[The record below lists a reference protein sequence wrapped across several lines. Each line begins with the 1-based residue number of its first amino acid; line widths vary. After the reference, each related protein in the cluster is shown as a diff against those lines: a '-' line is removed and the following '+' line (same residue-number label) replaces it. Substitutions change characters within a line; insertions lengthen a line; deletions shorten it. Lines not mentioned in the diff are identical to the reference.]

1 MQNGDLS
8 NALTKRVLVVVDTIR
23 EESLEMKKVLGLI
36 PTVKKTYSYNRA
48 LVSRFYLFADKS
60 SVTLELVAYD
70 MNDKDLGELVEY
82 LDEVGTNPFRYYTAY
97 DSVDRLVAELPYRPE
112 VAGVIDL
119 PQRLLR
125 YGSWGL
131 DFSRV

>member
-23 EESLEMKKVLGLI
+23 EEQLEVKKILGLV
-36 PTVKKTYSYNRA
+36 PSVRKTYSYNRA
-48 LVSRFYLFADKS
+48 VVSRFYLFADRS
-60 SVTLELVAYD
+60 SVTLELVSFD
-70 MNDKDLGELVEY
+70 MDEEDLGKLVEE

-97 DSVDRLVAELPYRPE
+97 DSIDRLVAELPYRPE

>member
-23 EESLEMKKVLGLI
+23 EEKLEVKKILGLI
-36 PTVKKTYSYNRA
+36 PTVKKSYTYSRS
-48 LVSRFYLFADKS
+48 LVSRYYLFADRS
-60 SVTLELVAYD
+60 AVTLELVAFD
-70 MNDKDLGELVEY
+70 MDDRELEELVEF
-82 LDEVGTNPFRYYTAY
+82 LDELGTNPFRYYTAY
-97 DSVDRLVAELPYRPE
+97 ESIDRLVAELPYRPE
-112 VAGVIDL
+112 VAGVIDF
-119 PQRLLR
+119 PSRLLR

>member
-8 NALTKRVLVVVDTIR
+8 NALTKRVLVVVETIR
-23 EESLEMKKVLGLI
+23 EEKLDIKKVLGLI
-36 PTVKKTYSYNRA
+36 PTVTKSYEYNRA
-48 LVSRFYLFADKS
+48 LVSRFYLFADRS
-60 SVTLELVAYD
+60 SITLELVSFD
-70 MNDKDLGELVEY
+70 MTEKDLAELVEY

-97 DSVDRLVAELPYRPE
+97 ESIDRLVAELPYRPE

>member
-8 NALTKRVLVVVDTIR
+8 NALTKRVLVTVDTIR
-23 EESLEMKKVLGLI
+23 QEQVSVKKILGLI
-36 PTVKKTYSYNRA
+36 PTIEKSYSYDRGT
-48 LVSRFYLFADKS
+48 VSRFYLFADRTS
-60 SVTLELVAYD
+60 ITLELVAFD
-70 MNDKDLGELVEY
+70 MDDEELGKLVEE
-82 LDEVGTNPFRYYTAY
+82 LDDFGTNPFRYYTAY
-97 DSVDRLVAELPYRPE
+97 NSIDRLVAELPYRPE

-119 PQRLLR
+119 PQRLLM